1 MATRS
6 TVSSNVNQR
15 QVIGVDFGSSQ
26 SSIAVLSIGDTGIP
40 ELMNFGGGLG
50 GYSEPTLLALDEN
63 DGSLIACGQ
72 LVKKKFRDAN
82 EGIVFASNFKRY
94 LGNGRDA
101 DIYCRKYIAFLG
113 EWIRKKFSVN
123 ELSSNDYVTCFAYP
137 ATWSNEKVE
146 KLRQYAVEAGFPE
159 DEENGI
165 YVFPEPV
172 AAMHALK
179 VQDSLKFCYGNR
191 PENYMVIDF
200 GGGTLDICVIR
211 TGILGRT
218 PKIIAQAGDSEL
230 GGKDFD
236 DIVETQFYRKCN
248 ISKDELSP
256 TELAE
261 LDEEFRKAKENF
273 ALNFAK
279 NDEVTYQFSIMRDN
293 FNLTMQRLEFEN
305 ICEDRGIFGKIE
317 HSIDDALQQAGLS
330 KAKISKVILTGGSSK
345 WYFMRERV
353 AKKFSLGGNSIYLTQ
368 NPFTDVA
375 VGCAVAIGRPEAPLE
390 TKGVWAQWRVSG
402 NSKWTMAPCWSIEP
416 GVKGGDGTQNR
427 LYVGTMIGTPFWP
440 TWTPWGEKRSME
452 FQFLTGYSE
461 DDIVAEQKV
470 AKVEFELIGN
480 HPYMGRFFN
489 MIDALKG
496 ERPPALVDKYR
507 LYLISANL
515 GNGQLQHIFEVL
527 DYAASEK
534 DRMTLA
540 NEDQSIVELMPN
552 GTTQQFVLT
561 PGVTVTHPVHTF

>member
-1 MATRS
+1 MIE
-6 TVSSNVNQR
+6 R

-26 SSIAVLSIGDTGIP
+26 SSVAVLTIGSTGMP
-40 ELMNFGGGLG
+40 ELMDFGGGLG

-72 LVKKKFRDAN
+72 LVKKKFREDN

-113 EWIRKKFSVN
+113 EWIRKKFAIN
-123 ELSSNDYVTCFAYP
+123 ELSSKDYVTCFAYP
-137 ATWSNEKVE
+137 ATWPREKVE

-179 VQDSLKFCYGNR
+179 VQDSIKFCYGNH

-218 PKIIAQAGDSEL
+218 PKIISQAGDPEL

-236 DIVETQFYRKCN
+236 EIIETQFYRKCN
-248 ISKDELSP
+248 INKDELSP

-279 NDEVTYQFSIMRDN
+279 NDEVTYQFSIMRGN
-293 FNLTMQRLEFEN
+293 YNLTMQRLEFEN
-305 ICEDRGIFGKIE
+305 ICEDRGIFEKIE
-317 HSIDDALQQAGLS
+317 HSIDNALTQAGLA

-353 AKKFSLGGNSIYLTQ
+353 AKKFSLGGDAIYLTQ

-375 VGCAVAIGRPEAPLE
+375 IGCAVAIGRPEAPLE
-390 TKGVWAQWRVSG
+390 TKGFWVQWRVTG
-402 NSKWTMAPCWSIEP
+402 DSKWTMAPCWSIEP
-416 GVKGGDGTQNR
+416 GFKGGAGTQNR
-427 LYVGTMIGTPFWP
+427 LYVGTMSGTPFWP

-452 FQFLTGYSE
+452 FQILTGFSE
-461 DDIVAEQKV
+461 DDLAPAQNIAR
-470 AKVEFELIGN
+470 VEFELLGN
-480 HPYMGRFFN
+480 HPYIGRFFN
-489 MIDALKG
+489 MIDSLKG
-496 ERPPALVDKYR
+496 KTPPALVDKYR
-507 LYLISANL
+507 LYLISTNL

-534 DRMTLA
+534 EKKILEGA
-540 NEDQSIVELMPN
+540 PKPIVDLMPN

-561 PGVTVTHPVHTF
+561 PDATVTNPIRVF